1 MNELLKMRLG
11 NRLGSDGMKQN
22 LPFYGSQ
29 EMVDPKDMT
38 KRQPFM
44 PSGEPFTED
53 MLQKLNKLAN
63 PEISMAPFGSTDTS
77 ADVQAMRD
85 LTRYPRELLNQLDVG
100 QNKGAI
106 SNREMDMFGPSATKS
121 LDDELKARGL
131 YDPAMTTEM
140 KRNNLEI
147 AKAMDMI
154 GQTKGAIS
162 NAEMQV
168 LEQAQMES
176 GETFTSEEKEMALK
190 KIRELSQKSQAP
202 LFEQAE
208 QLRIEGEGDD
218 TEIGHL
224 KPGEVIID
232 PVMLEDPQFENVVQ
246 RKFDEFGIPIEI
258 ATVGGLNSI
267 NPVTGVAQFGFLK
280 KVGKFLK
287 KVVAP
292 VAKVAQFVPGPW
304 QIPAALISK
313 ADTVRNVVRGDANPL
328 ALLTVAGPGA
338 IGGTLSENLAGLK
351 AAGDGSFLKGL
362 GSLGGKTV
370 GSIGKAIMNPIDAI
384 KGIPSLIGSA
394 SVSGQPKVGVNTP
407 ADAMLDY
414 QNALKSNPALANMAP
429 LSAVDPS
436 FLSAKE
442 GIMAGIKK
450 FDSLMSQAEL
460 DGDPA
465 LVNELSKG
473 RYALQDQLAEINNQI
488 SMQSTPNVGMP
499 MPTGAENYDQMI
511 SNMAKGMSGQPQTG
525 TDQQTGSQ
533 PQSGARA
540 TTGGIGGLGNLGDLD
555 RMLVTG
561 GLAGAL
567 AKLAY
572 DETKKDKGV
581 PLTPLTQMDATGRYN
596 IEAEVA
602 RRMGQQAPNPVEFG
616 LLPANTFPQLSGG
629 KPMQARDGGSATKQ
643 YPNKGL
649 EALAKVAP
657 QVVDRM
663 GYYGGGMVMP
673 MAYAEGGNVNMED
686 FNRMNGGIN
695 GEGTETSDDIPAMLS
710 DGEFVMTGQA
720 VRGAGRYQME
730 QGNGGIISLVPTLDE
745 DRQRGTDLMY
755 KMMDTFANQAQPS
768 QELA

>member
-1 MNELLKMRLG
+1 MNQMLEERIANFMGGPKTKGAGQMFAP
-11 NRLGSDGMKQN
+11 KAVA
-22 LPFYGSQ
+22 GSQ
-29 EMVDPKDMT
+29 LMGM
-38 KRQPFM
+38 QP
-44 PSGEPFTED
+44 
-53 MLQKLNKLAN
+53 
-63 PEISMAPFGSTDTS
+63 
-77 ADVQAMRD
+77 
-85 LTRYPRELLNQLDVG
+85 
-100 QNKGAI
+100 KGAI
-106 SNREMDMFGPSATKS
+106 SNREMELFQRPSESYITDKDLQIIS
-121 LDDELKARGL
+121 NS
-131 YDPAMTTEM
+131 MTTGKGINDIEV
-140 KRNNLEI
+140 RNILNS
-147 AKAMDMI
+147 
-154 GQTKGAIS
+154 KGLMTNKDIQAIS
-162 NAEMQV
+162 NAIQSGDINNLANAVSGVRNKNSSTSNNGEMQV

-176 GETFTSEEKEMALK
+176 GETFTPEEKEIALQ

-202 LFEQAE
+202 LFEQSE

-224 KPGEVIID
+224 KQGEVIID
-232 PVMLEDPQFENVVQ
+232 PQMLEDPEFEQAVQ
-246 RKFDEFGIPIEI
+246 NKFDEFGVPIHL
-258 ATVGGLNSI
+258 ATVGGLPSI
-267 NPVTGVAQFGFLK
+267 NPVTGVPQYGFLK

-287 KVVAP
+287 KVVSP
-292 VAKVAQFVPGPW
+292 IAKVAQFVPGPW

-362 GSLGGKTV
+362 GSLGGKTLS
-370 GSIGKAIMNPIDAI
+370 GIGNAVMNPIEAI
-384 KGIPSLIGSA
+384 KGIPSLMKSA
-394 SVSGQPKVGVNTP
+394 TISGQPKVGLNTP
-407 ADAMLDY
+407 AHANAAY
-414 QNALKSNPALANMAP
+414 QKALQQNPALANMAP
-429 LSAVDPS
+429 MSPVDPTL
-436 FLSAKE
+436 LSAKE
-442 GIMAGIKK
+442 QIMANIKNVQ
-450 FDSLMSQAEL
+450 DMAYIAGEEGDYARYDEL
-460 DGDPA
+460 NNSVA
-465 LVNELSKG
+465 ILN
-473 RYALQDQLAEINNQI
+473 DQLTGIDSQI
-488 SMQSTPNVGMP
+488 ASQQAPPNAGIP
-499 MPTGAENYDQMI
+499 MPAEAQNYDQMI
-511 SNMAKGMSGQPQTG
+511 SDMAQNMSGQPQ

-533 PQSGARA
+533 PQSGAKA

-567 AKLAY
+567 AKFAY
-572 DETKKDKGV
+572 DETKKDSGV

-629 KPMQARDGGSATKQ
+629 QPMQARDGGSATKQ

-649 EALAKVAP
+649 EALSQVAP

-686 FNRMNGGIN
+686 FNRMNGGID
-695 GEGTETSDDIPAMLS
+695 GQGTETSDDIPAMLS

-755 KMMDTFANQAQPS
+755 KMMDTFAGQAQPS
-768 QELA
+768 QEPA

>member
-11 NRLGSDGMKQN
+11 NRLGDQASN
-22 LPFYGSQ
+22 F
-29 EMVDPKDMT
+29 V
-38 KRQPFM
+38 
-44 PSGEPFTED
+44 
-53 MLQKLNKLAN
+53 
-63 PEISMAPFGSTDTS
+63 TDIT
-77 ADVQAMRD
+77 
-85 LTRYPRELLNQLDVG
+85 
-100 QNKGAI
+100 
-106 SNREMDMFGPSATKS
+106 
-121 LDDELKARGL
+121 
-131 YDPAMTTEM
+131 
-140 KRNNLEI
+140 
-147 AKAMDMI
+147 

-168 LEQAQMES
+168 LEQAQVEA
-176 GETFTSEEKEMALK
+176 GETFTPEEKEMALQ
-190 KIRELSQKSQAP
+190 KIRELSKKSTAP

-224 KPGEVIID
+224 KPGEVILD
-232 PVMLEDPQFENVVQ
+232 PQMLQDPQFEQVVQ

-328 ALLTVAGPGA
+328 SLLTVAGPTA
-338 IGGTLSENLAGLK
+338 VGGTLSENLAGLK

-362 GSLGGKTV
+362 GSLGGKTA
-370 GSIGKAIMNPIDAI
+370 GSIGKAIMNPIDTI
-384 KGIPSLIGSA
+384 RGIPSLIGSA
-394 SVSGQPKVGVNTP
+394 SMSGQPKVGVNTP

-414 QNALKSNPALANMAP
+414 QNALKQNPALANMAP
-429 LSAVDPS
+429 MSAVDPTL
-436 FLSAKE
+436 LSAKDAITANIANLSDLANVADLE
-442 GIMAGIKK
+442 GNTARA
-450 FDSLMSQAEL
+450 QEL
-460 DGDPA
+460 DNSVSI
-465 LVNELSKG
+465 LNN
-473 RYALQDQLAEINNQI
+473 QLADINNQI
-488 SMQSTPNVGMP
+488 TSQQAPPNVGMP
-499 MPTGAENYDQMI
+499 MPAGAENYDQMI
-511 SNMAKGMSGQPQTG
+511 SKLSQGMSGQPQTG

-533 PQSGARA
+533 PQSGAKG

-572 DETKKDKGV
+572 DETKKDTGV
-581 PLTPLTQMDATGRYN
+581 PLTPLTQLDPMGRYN

-602 RRMGQQAPNPVEFG
+602 RRMGQEAPNPVEFG

-629 KPMQARDGGSATKQ
+629 QPMQARDGGSATKQ

-657 QVVDRM
+657 QVVDSM

-686 FNRMNGGIN
+686 FNRMNGGID

-730 QGNGGIISLVPTLDE
+730 QGNGGIISLVPTLNE

-768 QELA
+768 QEPV

>member
-1 MNELLKMRLG
+1 MNEMLEQRIA
-11 NRLGSDGMKQN
+11 N
-22 LPFYGSQ
+22 
-29 EMVDPKDMT
+29 
-38 KRQPFM
+38 FM
-44 PSGEPFTED
+44 GDTV
-53 MLQKLNKLAN
+53 
-63 PEISMAPFGSTDTS
+63 AP
-77 ADVQAMRD
+77 
-85 LTRYPRELLNQLDVG
+85 
-100 QNKGAI
+100 
-106 SNREMDMFGPSATKS
+106 
-121 LDDELKARGL
+121 
-131 YDPAMTTEM
+131 
-140 KRNNLEI
+140 
-147 AKAMDMI
+147 
-154 GQTKGAIS
+154 TKGAIS
-162 NAEMQV
+162 NSEMQV
-168 LEQAQMES
+168 LQQAQMES
-176 GETFTSEEKEMALK
+176 GETFTPEEKEMALQ
-190 KIRELSQKSQAP
+190 KIRQLTQKSQAP

-208 QLRIEGEGDD
+208 QLRIEGQGDD

-224 KPGEVIID
+224 KQGEVIID
-232 PVMLEDPQFENVVQ
+232 PMMLEDPEFEQAVQ
-246 RKFDEFGIPIEI
+246 NKFDEFGTPIEI
-258 ATVGGLNSI
+258 ATVGGLPSI
-267 NPVTGVAQFGFLK
+267 NPVTGVPQYGFLK

-287 KVVAP
+287 KVVEP

-304 QIPAALISK
+304 QAPAALIAK
-313 ADTVRNVVRGDANPL
+313 ASTVRNVVRGDANPL
-328 ALLTVAGPGA
+328 ELLTVAGPGA
-338 IGGTLSENLAGLK
+338 IGGNLSENIAGIK

-370 GSIGKAIMNPIDAI
+370 SGLGQAIMNPMEAI
-384 KGIPSLIGSA
+384 RGIPSLMA
-394 SVSGQPKVGVNTP
+394 
-407 ADAMLDY
+407 
-414 QNALKSNPALANMAP
+414 NA
-429 LSAVDPS
+429 
-436 FLSAKE
+436 
-442 GIMAGIKK
+442 
-450 FDSLMSQAEL
+450 
-460 DGDPA
+460 
-465 LVNELSKG
+465 
-473 RYALQDQLAEINNQI
+473 
-488 SMQSTPNVGMP
+488 T
-499 MPTGAENYDQMI
+499 
-511 SNMAKGMSGQPQTG
+511 MSGQPSEQGQIDTDRYELRDLGDKEMYFDKQTG
-525 TDQQTGSQ
+525 KYLDEGFMPPTTTTSEGGFGGIFSGGGADGVGNYGVLGDVVGGITDKMGITNYGTGQQGQQGQQGQ
-533 PQSGARA
+533 PSLG
-540 TTGGIGGLGNLGDLD
+540 TGGGGLGDLAKIG
-555 RMLVTG
+555 VTG

-596 IEAEVA
+596 IEAEIA

-695 GEGTETSDDIPAMLS
+695 GQGTETSDDIPAMLS

-768 QELA
+768 QEPA